1 MPKKRLQ
8 KKRVGKISRVKKTS
22 GVSQKRLNNNTGII
36 QIEKKIHIVIK
47 NLVLFGILFILS
59 LGLYNLSGADKILSN
74 FFGILALIMGVITL
88 SFVITYLVFFF
99 LKSFKK

>member
-1 MPKKRLQ
+1 MPKKKLQ
-8 KKRVGKISRVKKTS
+8 KKRIGKTSKVKKTS
-22 GVSQKRLNNNTGII
+22 GVLQKRLNNTTRII

-59 LGLYNLSGADKILSN
+59 LGLYNLSGADKILLN

-88 SFVITYLVFFF
+88 SFIITYFVFFF